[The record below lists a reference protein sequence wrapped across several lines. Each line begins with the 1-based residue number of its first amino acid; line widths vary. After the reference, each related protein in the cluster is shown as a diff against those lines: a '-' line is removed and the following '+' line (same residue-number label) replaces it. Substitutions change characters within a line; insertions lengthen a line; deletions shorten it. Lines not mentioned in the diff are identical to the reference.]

1 MTSINKKSIFKLF
14 FIMLFTLLFTSCTT
28 KFSNVYISTGYIV
41 WNSIVGVILLIA
53 LGILYWSFCDD
64 YDGFIDIYDIFS
76 VIIIHTLVSLFL
88 FILPFLF
95 CPNPKGEEFF
105 FSHRKNLFWL
115 KCIASSTILSAEYF
129 IMYLTMKSKKQFG
142 FFILSL
148 VLASIEITA
157 LLFSNQHYLWS
168 FSHLATLYVLFCSLT
183 FGRGMGNIS
192 WLISGPMGHKYVGL
206 SALINGAISFLPLYF
221 NYPKSK
227 WAVYLG
233 IGFGAGLIIYFTYW
247 IITYSKADKV
257 RTEIAQKNKEQADF
271 KKALSE
277 KKSNALSEL
286 GDRVNESDE
295 FYQTR
300 SSIDEATTLEEVDDL
315 MSKWKEYDKQ
325 HPVCNICG
333 KEYVE
338 GDKYCSCCG
347 VELTQPYPI
356 CPECGNA
363 INYFN
368 ENCCTQCGFDWIRHL
383 ENRIQS
389 TKFNLLHVVTKES
402 DVSKY
407 GEYEWATYE
416 GAYLSNQYIFL
427 KSKGYSYSYK
437 NINIYGKKWD
447 DSTTKNGI
455 QGIIHKD
462 KNQPKGQF
470 AWYIYSPKLFNETHE
485 IFARKQS
492 EEIEKLNAKKE
503 EDRLRAKEIGEQT
516 GDVLD

>member
-1 MTSINKKSIFKLF
+1 MTSTNKKSTFRLF
-14 FIMLFTLLFTSCTT
+14 FIMLLSLLFTSCTT

-41 WNSIVGVILLIA
+41 WNSIIGTILLIA
-53 LGILYWSFCDD
+53 LAVLYICSCDD

-76 VIIIHTLVSLFL
+76 IVIIHALISLFL

-95 CPNPKGEEFF
+95 CPNPKGKEFF

-115 KCIASSTILSAEYF
+115 KCIASSAILSAEYF
-129 IMYLTMKSKKQFG
+129 IMYLTMRNKKQFG

-148 VLASIEITA
+148 VLGGIEITA
-157 LLFSNQHYLWS
+157 LLFSNRPYLWG

-192 WLISGPMGHKYVGL
+192 SLISGPIGHKYVGL

-221 NYPKSK
+221 DYPKGK
-227 WAVYLG
+227 WAIYLG
-233 IGFGAGLIIYFTYW
+233 IGFGAGLIIYFIYW
-247 IITYSKADKV
+247 IITSSKADNV
-257 RTEIAQKNKEQADF
+257 RAEIAQKKKEKADF
-271 KKALSE
+271 EEALSE
-277 KKSNALSEL
+277 KKSEALSQL

-300 SSIDEATTLEEVDDL
+300 TSVDKANTLEEIDEL
-315 MSKWKEYDKQ
+315 MEKWTEYEQ
-325 HPVCNICG
+325 EHPACTICG
-333 KEYVE
+333 KEYE
-338 GDKYCSCCG
+338 NGTKYCSCCG
-347 VELTQPYPI
+347 IDLENPYPI
-356 CPECGNA
+356 CPECGKT
-363 INYFN
+363 IDYFN
-368 ENCCTQCGFDWIRHL
+368 DNCCTQCGFDWIRHL
-383 ENRIQS
+383 ENRVQS
-389 TKFNLLHVVTKES
+389 PKFNLLHVVTTDS

-407 GEYEWATYE
+407 GEYEWRMDE

-447 DSTTKNGI
+447 DSTTKNRI
-455 QGIIHKD
+455 QGVIHKD

-470 AWYIYSPKLFNETHE
+470 AWYVYSPKLFNETHE
-485 IFARKQS
+485 MFERKQL
-492 EEIEKLNAKKE
+492 EEAEKLNAKKE